1 MEESE
6 AQTVAPPWYQST
18 LLWGCIGA
26 FLSIV
31 LTVVAAM
38 MKDIRWLLFLAWPF
52 AVFAAWEFVRTWSS
66 RTVVVLS
73 VTCLATVVIG
83 ALLAWLHFVL
93 APPSSPI
100 TADLD
105 ASKVAQMA
113 PPKST
118 AAPAPSPSPQD
129 RKVEAT
135 QSEAIY
141 KCKTVGNPDRKTLE
155 KNSADF
161 KKYMEVYA
169 DTFGYKANILKVPG
183 GDKAELTAGTPY
195 GKKNMGST
203 TKASF
208 EVRRIGKDLVGMFTV
223 EFEDTF
229 FGRIYAAEPLVPDS
243 PAEIRIRKRIE
254 DLAGV
259 EKGDCELQ

>member
-93 APPSSPI
+93 PPPSSPI

-113 PPKST
+113 PPKPT
-118 AAPAPSPSPQD
+118 ATPAPPSQA

-135 QSEAIY
+135 KSEAIY
-141 KCKTVGNPDRKTLE
+141 KCKTVGSPDRKTME
-155 KNSADF
+155 KNSAEF
-161 KKYMEVYA
+161 KKYIEVYA

-183 GDKAELTAGTPY
+183 GDKAELTAGTPI
-195 GKKNMGST
+195 GKKNMGSA
-203 TKASF
+203 TKMSL
-208 EVRRIGKDLVGMFTV
+208 EVRRIGKDLIGMLTV
-223 EFEDTF
+223 EFGDDF
-229 FGRIYAAEPLVPDS
+229 FGRIYAAQPLVPDS
-243 PAEIRIRKRIE
+243 PVEIRVRKRIE